1 MFGGVGPNVVDR
13 PIPWRAGSADSPGMS
28 GDGRKRINLALD
40 GHDARLSTGYFK
52 TMPVYGAES
61 RTPNHTQFRNN
72 KTAGKRLALF
82 QK

>member
-1 MFGGVGPNVVDR
+1 MPVV
-13 PIPWRAGSADSPGMS
+13 SA
-28 GDGRKRINLALD
+28 
-40 GHDARLSTGYFK
+40 GYFK

-82 QK
+82 QKKAGMVCLCQSGPVNRHSFKMALRQY